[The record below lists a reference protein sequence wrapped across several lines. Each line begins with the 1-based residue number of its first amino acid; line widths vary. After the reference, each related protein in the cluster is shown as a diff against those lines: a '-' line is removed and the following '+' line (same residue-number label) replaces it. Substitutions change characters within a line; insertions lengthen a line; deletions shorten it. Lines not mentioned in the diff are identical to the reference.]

1 MFTLILKSIQIG
13 KEISIIESSDD
24 EQALK
29 DKASRMNRLLTIGEK
44 KCYKM
49 RYKVIK
55 TSEIEKLKI

>member
-13 KEISIIESSDD
+13 REISIIESSDD
-24 EQALK
+24 EQTLK
-29 DKASRMNRLLTIGEK
+29 NKAIRMNRLLTIGEK

-55 TSEIEKLKI
+55 TENLKNFK